1 LGHSHPFG
9 WSQWLLDVAGDRLT
23 VADDLTLCLGQ
34 ADQVS
39 ESIKTSIDGFMPR
52 SAHDYMTDAALPF
65 ERNTLARSCFSK

>member
-65 ERNTLARSCFSK
+65 ESNTLARSCFSK